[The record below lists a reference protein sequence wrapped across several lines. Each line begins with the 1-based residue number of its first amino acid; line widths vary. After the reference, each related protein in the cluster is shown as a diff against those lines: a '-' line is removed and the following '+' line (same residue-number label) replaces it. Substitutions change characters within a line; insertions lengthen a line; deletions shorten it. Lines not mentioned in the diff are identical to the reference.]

1 LLRCARNDINLRLP
15 LPSYRQWGT
24 ILALLAYALLAVAM
38 TWPLA
43 ARLGTHLPGIADDLW
58 THQWTFWWVRQAILE
73 GHTPFYTR
81 LLFHPYGVSLAF
93 HNIAW
98 LNIAVWL
105 PLQAVVGGLAAYNL
119 VFIAFLALNG
129 FTMYLLARELTG
141 SPPAAFIGGLV
152 YGFWPYTLSHSD
164 HPNLVVVCW
173 IPLAFLYLHRTLEKG
188 RRRDALLAGL
198 FLALTGLTR
207 WHLLIMGGVVV
218 GLYVLYSLWSK
229 KCCRTRR
236 TLGLLMLVGLVAGAL
251 LALPATPMIS
261 AQLTRTYPDDIF
273 IDEQDWGQT
282 DVLSYVLPSRYHPL
296 WGDAAFRFYENFI
309 VNKVYVAFWGYTT
322 LALAVVG
329 AAKDWRRARFWV
341 LAAVVYVALAL
352 GPQLRVNGQL
362 YPQVPMPYR
371 LVGDLFFIRILRKPD
386 RFNVFLGLPVAMLV
400 SLGMAALL
408 RPELAEGLRRY
419 LSPQGGALSLVLS
432 SVEGLSKGW
441 GGLRGGGRKS
451 AVAVALVS
459 IASVL
464 ILVEYCPVPYPTVPA
479 VTPAWYKQLAQEPG
493 HFAILDLPMQLQLF
507 DKRYMFYQITHGKPL
522 VEGRVARLPREAFA
536 FIDNIPLLQGLRQ
549 VNVMD
554 PDLMDVSH
562 QLRLLAEANV
572 RYIVFHKKF
581 IAPEQ
586 LAACQDWLTF
596 EPCHEDADLIV
607 YRTDPRLGRDFV
619 LDHELT
625 DAIGLIQA
633 TFTPTRTTQA
643 GLIQVDARWGS
654 AAALGWDYD
663 ACLNLVSMAG
673 EVAQSHGEP
682 LSPAWPTSRWDA
694 DEVVRSAYAFQVSPF
709 LEVGTY
715 TLTLT
720 LTDGDGRA
728 VGNPAPLGS
737 LQIEALP
744 RVFVEPQPTHP
755 LQVVWGDVILL
766 RGYDLRRSAESPERE
781 LALTLY
787 WQAQRRMDVSYKVFV
802 HLVDPATGE
811 IVVQDDAV
819 PRRWAYP
826 TTWWERGEV
835 VEDTIPL
842 SLNGVSPGRYRLVL
856 GLYDQGTA
864 ERLPAYSADG
874 VRYADDAAPL
884 ITVGE

>member
-1 LLRCARNDINLRLP
+1 MRRE
-15 LPSYRQWGT
+15 T
-24 ILALLAYALLAVAM
+24 ILALLVYGLLTVVM
-38 TWPLA
+38 TWPVVA
-43 ARLGTHLPGIADDLW
+43 QLGTHLPGIADDLW
-58 THQWTFWWVRQAILE
+58 THQWTFWSVKQSILE
-73 GHTPFYTR
+73 GHNPFYTR

-105 PLQAVVGGLAAYNL
+105 PLQAVVGGLTAYSL

-129 FTMYLLARELTG
+129 FSMYLLARELTG

-152 YGFWPYTLSHSD
+152 YGFWPYTLSHCD
-164 HPNLVVVCW
+164 HPNLIVVCW
-173 IPLAFLYLHRTLEKG
+173 PPLVLLYLHRTLEKG

-207 WHLLIMGGVVV
+207 WHLLIMGGVVI

-229 KCCRTRR
+229 KSRPSPLPPQSPQLWGEGGRGTEGGRR
-236 TLGLLMLVGLVAGAL
+236 TLRLLMLVGLVTGAL
-251 LALPATPMIS
+251 LAPLAAPIIS
-261 AQLTRTYPDDIF
+261 AQLTRTYQDDIF
-273 IDEQDWGQT
+273 IDEQTWGQT

-296 WGDAAFRFYENFI
+296 WGDAVLRLYENLI
-309 VNKVYVAFWGYTT
+309 VNKVYIAFLGYTT
-322 LALAVVG
+322 LALAIVG
-329 AAKDWRRARFWV
+329 AVKNWRQARFWV

-352 GPQLRVNGQL
+352 GPQLRINGQL

-408 RPELAEGLRRY
+408 RRY
-419 LSPQGGALSLVLS
+419 VPPAPLPPK
-432 SVEGLSKGW
+432 VEGIE
-441 GGLRGGGRKS
+441 GGGEPRGGGLKS
-451 AVAVALVS
+451 SLLVG
-459 IASVL
+459 IAAAL
-464 ILVEYCPVPYPTVPA
+464 ILVEYCPVPYPTLPA
-479 VTPAWYKQLAQEPG
+479 VTPAWYSQLAQEPG
-493 HFAILDLPMQLQLF
+493 QFAILDLPMELLHF
-507 DKRYMFYQITHGKPL
+507 DKRYSFYQITHGKPL
-522 VEGRVARLPREAFA
+522 VEGRVSRLPREAFA
-536 FIDNIPLLQGLRQ
+536 FIDNIPVLQGLRQ

-554 PDLMDVSH
+554 ADLMDVSH
-562 QLRLLAEANV
+562 QLHLLAEADV
-572 RYIVFHKKF
+572 RYIIFHKKF

-607 YRTDPRLGRDFV
+607 YRTDPRLGRDFD
-619 LDHELT
+619 LDNELT

-633 TFTPTRTTQA
+633 TFTPTSTTQA

-654 AAALGWDYD
+654 TAAPERDYEV
-663 ACLNLVSMAG
+663 CLNLTSMAG
-673 EVAQSHGEP
+673 QVAQSNCEP
-682 LSPAWPTSRWDA
+682 LSPTWPTSQWDA
-694 DEVVRSAYAFQVSPF
+694 DEVVRGAYAFQVNPF
-709 LEVGTY
+709 LEAGTY

-720 LTDGDGRA
+720 LADGYGRA

-737 LQIEALP
+737 LQVKALP
-744 RVFVEPQPTHP
+744 RLFAKPQPTHP
-755 LQVVWGDVILL
+755 LHVAWGEVILL
-766 RGYDLRRSAESPERE
+766 RGYDLQRSAGSLE
-781 LALTLY
+781 LTLY

-802 HLVDPATGE
+802 HLVDAATGA

-826 TTWWERGEV
+826 TAWWERGEV

-842 SLNGVSPGRYRLVL
+842 SLNGVTPGRYRLVL
-856 GLYDQGTA
+856 GLYDQGTR
-864 ERLPAYSADG
+864 ERLPACSADG
-874 VRYADDAAPL
+874 ERYPDDVVPL
-884 ITVGE
+884 TTVQR

>member
-1 LLRCARNDINLRLP
+1 
-15 LPSYRQWGT
+15 LPSYRQRGA
-24 ILALLAYALLAVAM
+24 ILALLAYGLLAVVM
-38 TWPLA
+38 TWPVA
-43 ARLGTHLPGIADDLW
+43 ARLGTHLPGIGDDLW
-58 THQWTFWWVRQAILE
+58 THQWTFWWVKQSISE
-73 GHTPFYTR
+73 GHSPLYTD

-105 PLQAVVGGLAAYNL
+105 PLQAVVGGLAAYSL
-119 VFIAFLALNG
+119 VFITFLALNG

-141 SPPAAFIGGLV
+141 SSPAAFTGGLV
-152 YGFWPYTLSHSD
+152 YGFWPYTLSHCD

-173 IPLAFLYLHRTLEKG
+173 VPLVLLYLHRTLEGG

-229 KCCRTRR
+229 RSCRTRR
-236 TLGLLMLVGLVAGAL
+236 TLGLLMLVGLVTGAL
-251 LALPATPMIS
+251 LALPAAPMIS
-261 AQLTRTYPDDIF
+261 AQLSRDYPDDIF

-296 WGDAAFRFYENFI
+296 WGDAAFRFYESFI
-309 VNKVYVAFWGYTT
+309 VNKVYVAFLGYTT
-322 LALAVVG
+322 LALAVAG
-329 AAKDWRRARFWV
+329 AVKNWRQARFWV

-362 YPQVPMPYR
+362 YSQVPMPYR

-408 RPELAEGLRRY
+408 RRY
-419 LSPQGGALSLVLS
+419 LPPQG
-432 SVEGLSKGW
+432 E

-451 AVAVALVS
+451 AVLAGVVA
-459 IASVL
+459 AL
-464 ILVEYCPVPYPTVPA
+464 ILVEYCPIPYPTVPV
-479 VTPAWYKQLAQEPG
+479 VTPAWYGQLAQEPG
-493 HFAILDLPMQLQLF
+493 QFAILDLPMQLQLF

-522 VEGRVARLPREAFA
+522 VEGRVARLPREAFD
-536 FIDNIPLLQGLRQ
+536 FIDNSSLLQGLRQ
-549 VNVMD
+549 ANAMD
-554 PDLMDVSH
+554 ADLMDVSH
-562 QLRLLAEANV
+562 QLRFLAEADV

-586 LAACQDWLTF
+586 LAACQDWLTI

-619 LDHELT
+619 LDDELVLGSAKVLT
-625 DAIGLIQA
+625 DAIGLTRA
-633 TFTPTRTTQA
+633 TVTPTSTTQA

-654 AAALGWDYD
+654 VAAPDQDYD
-663 ACLNLVSMAG
+663 VCLNLISVAG
-673 EVAQSHGEP
+673 EVAQSRCEP
-682 LSPAWPTSRWDA
+682 LSPTWPTSQWGA
-694 DEVVRSAYAFQVSPF
+694 DEVVRSAYALQVDPF
-709 LEVGTY
+709 LEAGTY

-720 LTDGDGRA
+720 LADGYGRA
-728 VGNPAPLGS
+728 VGNPALLGS
-737 LQIEALP
+737 LRVEALP
-744 RVFVEPQPTHP
+744 RVFVAPQPKHP
-755 LQVVWGDVILL
+755 LHVVWGDAIFLH
-766 RGYDLRRSAESPERE
+766 GYALQRSAESLE
-781 LALTLY
+781 LTLY
-787 WQAQRRMDVSYKVFV
+787 WQAQRRMAVSYKVFV
-802 HLVDPATGE
+802 HLVDVATGA

-819 PRRWAYP
+819 PRRWTYP

-835 VEDTIPL
+835 VEDTILL
-842 SLNGVSPGRYRLVL
+842 SLSGVPPGRYRLVL
-856 GLYDQGTA
+856 GLYDQGTR

-874 VRYADDAAPL
+874 ERYPDDALPL
-884 ITVGE
+884 TTVQR

>member
-1 LLRCARNDINLRLP
+1 LLCYARNDINLRL
-15 LPSYRQWGT
+15 SSCRQRRA
-24 ILALLAYALLAVAM
+24 ILALLAYSLLAVVM

-43 ARLGTHLPGIADDLW
+43 AHLGTHLPGIGDDLW
-58 THQWTFWWVRQAILE
+58 THQWTFWWVKQSILE
-73 GHTPFYTR
+73 GHSPLYTD
-81 LLFHPYGVSLAF
+81 LLFHPHGVSLAY

-105 PLQAVVGGLAAYNL
+105 PLQAIVGEIAAYGL

-173 IPLAFLYLHRTLEKG
+173 IPLVLLYLHRTLEKG

-218 GLYVLYSLWSK
+218 GLYVLYYLWSK
-229 KCCRTRR
+229 KSCRTRR
-236 TLGLLMLVGLVAGAL
+236 TLGLLMLAGLVTGAL
-251 LALPATPMIS
+251 LALPAAPMIS
-261 AQLTRTYPDDIF
+261 AQLTRTYPGDIF
-273 IDEQDWGQT
+273 IDEQTWGQT

-296 WGDAAFRFYENFI
+296 WGDSAFRLYENFI
-309 VNKVYVAFWGYTT
+309 VNKVYVAFLGYTT
-322 LALAVVG
+322 LALAVAG

-362 YPQVPMPYR
+362 YPQIPMPYR

-408 RPELAEGLRRY
+408 RRTLL
-419 LSPQGGALSLVLS
+419 LSPPEGGD
-432 SVEGLSKGW
+432 
-441 GGLRGGGRKS
+441 GGGRRKS
-451 AVAVALVS
+451 AVLVGVA
-459 IASVL
+459 AVL
-464 ILVEYCPVPYPTVPA
+464 ILVEYCPVPYPTLPV
-479 VTPAWYKQLAQEPG
+479 VTPAWYSQLAQEPG
-493 HFAILDLPMQLQLF
+493 QFAILDLPMELQHF
-507 DKRYMFYQITHGKPL
+507 DKRYSFYQITHGKAL
-522 VEGRVARLPREAFA
+522 VEGRVSRLPREAFD
-536 FIDNIPLLQGLRQ
+536 FIDSIPLLPKLRQ

-562 QLRLLAEANV
+562 QLRLLAEADV

-596 EPCHEDADLIV
+596 EPCHEDTDLIV

-619 LDHELT
+619 LDYEMT
-625 DAIGLIQA
+625 DAIGLIQV
-633 TFTPTRTTQA
+633 TFTPTNTTQG

-654 AAALGWDYD
+654 ADAPDRDYD
-663 ACLNLVSMAG
+663 VCLNLVSVTG
-673 EVAQSHGEP
+673 EVAQSHCEP
-682 LSPAWPTSRWDA
+682 LSPTWPTSRWNA
-694 DEVVRSAYAFQVSPF
+694 DEVVRSAYALQVNPF
-709 LEVGTY
+709 LEAGTY
-715 TLTLT
+715 TLILT
-720 LTDGDGRA
+720 LADGYGRA
-728 VGNPAPLGS
+728 VGIPAPLGS
-737 LQIEALP
+737 LQVEALP
-744 RVFVEPQPTHP
+744 RVFVAPQPTHP
-755 LQVVWGDVILL
+755 QHVVWGDAILL
-766 RGYDLRRSAESPERE
+766 RGYDLQLSVESLE
-781 LALTLY
+781 LTLY

-802 HLVDPATGE
+802 HLVDPTTGA

-826 TTWWERGEV
+826 TTWWERGEM

-842 SLNGVSPGRYRLVL
+842 SLNGVPPGGYRLVL
-856 GLYDQGTA
+856 GLYDQSTA

-874 VRYADDAAPL
+874 VRYADDAVPL
-884 ITVGE
+884 TTVGE